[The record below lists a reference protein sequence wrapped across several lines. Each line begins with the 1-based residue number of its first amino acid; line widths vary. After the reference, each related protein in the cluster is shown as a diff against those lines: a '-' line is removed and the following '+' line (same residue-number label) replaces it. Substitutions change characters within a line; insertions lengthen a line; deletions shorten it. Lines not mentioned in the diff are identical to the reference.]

1 MYTYEQAFK
10 DSLNYFNGNELAANV
25 FLSKYALKNQ
35 QNELVESNPD
45 QMHWRLAKEFARIEK
60 SKFKNPLTE
69 QEIYNFFKNFEK
81 IIPQGSPLYAI
92 GNPYQY
98 VSASNCFVV
107 ESPLDSYGGI
117 LKTDEELAQ
126 ISKRRGG
133 VGLDIS
139 NIRPN
144 KSPTK
149 NSSKTSTGIIPFM
162 SRFSNTIR
170 EVGQDGR
177 RGAEMLSISVHHPES
192 VIPWEE
198 EDGLFETEIDNPSLG
213 KYKISSKYYNPNKLD
228 FATAKYDPRKVT
240 GANISIRL
248 TDKFLQSLETNSTF
262 EQYWPDTGTRIVE
275 KLVNSKDC
283 WEKII
288 YSAWRTGEPGLLFWD
303 NILRESPADCYSKYG
318 FNTIST
324 NPCISGD
331 SKIMTDNGEITIT
344 ELVEKW
350 KNEDSSINAVTYDE
364 DNDKFEFSEITNAI
378 KSKENA
384 NIIEIVFDD
393 GTTIKLTPD
402 HKVYTSNRGYVE
414 AAQLTE
420 NDEIIYTD

>member
-1 MYTYEQAFK
+1 M
-10 DSLNYFNGNELAANV
+10 
-25 FLSKYALKNQ
+25 
-35 QNELVESNPD
+35 
-45 QMHWRLAKEFARIEK
+45 
-60 SKFKNPLTE
+60 
-69 QEIYNFFKNFEK
+69 
-81 IIPQGSPLYAI
+81 
-92 GNPYQY
+92 
-98 VSASNCFVV
+98 

-177 RGAEMLSISVHHPES
+177 RGAEMLSISIHHPES

-283 WEKII
+283 WEK
-288 YSAWRTGEPGLLFWD
+288 
-303 NILRESPADCYSKYG
+303 
-318 FNTIST
+318 
-324 NPCISGD
+324 
-331 SKIMTDNGEITIT
+331 
-344 ELVEKW
+344 
-350 KNEDSSINAVTYDE
+350 
-364 DNDKFEFSEITNAI
+364 
-378 KSKENA
+378 
-384 NIIEIVFDD
+384 
-393 GTTIKLTPD
+393 
-402 HKVYTSNRGYVE
+402 
-414 AAQLTE
+414 
-420 NDEIIYTD
+420 

>member
-1 MYTYEQAFK
+1 MYTYGQAFK

-35 QNELVESNPD
+35 KNELVESNPD
-45 QMHWRLAKEFARIEK
+45 QMHWRLAKEFARIGK

-162 SRFSNTIR
+162 SRFFNTIR

-177 RGAEMLSISVHHPES
+177 
-192 VIPWEE
+192 
-198 EDGLFETEIDNPSLG
+198 
-213 KYKISSKYYNPNKLD
+213 
-228 FATAKYDPRKVT
+228 
-240 GANISIRL
+240 
-248 TDKFLQSLETNSTF
+248 
-262 EQYWPDTGTRIVE
+262 
-275 KLVNSKDC
+275 
-283 WEKII
+283 
-288 YSAWRTGEPGLLFWD
+288 
-303 NILRESPADCYSKYG
+303 
-318 FNTIST
+318 
-324 NPCISGD
+324 
-331 SKIMTDNGEITIT
+331 
-344 ELVEKW
+344 
-350 KNEDSSINAVTYDE
+350 
-364 DNDKFEFSEITNAI
+364 
-378 KSKENA
+378 
-384 NIIEIVFDD
+384 
-393 GTTIKLTPD
+393 
-402 HKVYTSNRGYVE
+402 
-414 AAQLTE
+414 
-420 NDEIIYTD
+420 